1 MSTLRP
7 KVLTVFGT
15 RPEAIKMAP
24 VVRELAADW
33 QLEHRLV
40 VTAQHREL
48 LDEVL
53 ELFELEPAH
62 DLNLMQQRQSLEY
75 LTSAALTSLSEVLA
89 VERPDF
95 VLVHGDTTTTFIA
108 ALAAFYQHIPVGH
121 VEAGL
126 RTSTVKLPFPEE
138 LNRRVT
144 DLLADHY
151 YCPTSGAATNLRL
164 RAEHSGQVFITG
176 NTALD
181 AVRLAYD
188 EQYNFASE
196 RLAEFAAHD
205 GPKLLLTAHRR
216 ENWGEPL
223 QQICHGLL
231 DALAAQPTARA
242 CFCWHPN
249 PAVRDVV
256 RPLLAD
262 HERVLLVDPPRYD
275 EFVNLMARSDLLLS
289 DSGGIQEEVTQLRR
303 FVLVLRHETERPEAV
318 ASGFARVVGTSR
330 AAIAAAVGEA
340 LPRCLAGTLPPPHA
354 QGPFGDGHAAERIHA
369 AVRYAVG
376 LEHQPPE
383 DYHLS

>member
-1 MSTLRP
+1 MSAPRP
-7 KVLTVFGT
+7 KVLSVFGT

-53 ELFELEPAH
+53 ELFDLAPAH

-75 LTSAALTSLSEVLA
+75 LTSAALTGLSEVLA

-95 VLVHGDTTTTFIA
+95 VLVHGDTTTTFVA

-126 RTSTVKLPFPEE
+126 RTSTIKLPFPEE

-151 YCPTSGAATNLRL
+151 YCPTSGAAANLRS
-164 RAEHSGQVFITG
+164 RAEHNGQVFITG

-181 AVRLAYD
+181 AVRLAYH
-188 EQYNFASE
+188 EHYTFTSE
-196 RLAEFAAHD
+196 RLAEFAEHD

-216 ENWGEPL
+216 ENWGAPL
-223 QQICHGLL
+223 EQICYGLL
-231 DALAAQPTARA
+231 DALTAHPAARA

-249 PAVRDVV
+249 PAVRDTV
-256 RPLLAD
+256 RPLLAE
-262 HERVLLVDPPRYD
+262 HPRVLLVDPPRYD

-303 FVLVLRHETERPEAV
+303 FVLVLRQETERPEAV
-318 ASGFARVVGTSR
+318 ASGFARVIGTAR
-330 AAIAAAVGEA
+330 EAIATAVAEV
-340 LPRCLAGTLPPPHA
+340 LPQCLAGSLPPPQA
-354 QGPFGDGHAAERIHA
+354 PSPFGDGHAADVIHA

-376 LEHQPPE
+376 LEHHPPE
-383 DYHLS
+383 DYHGA